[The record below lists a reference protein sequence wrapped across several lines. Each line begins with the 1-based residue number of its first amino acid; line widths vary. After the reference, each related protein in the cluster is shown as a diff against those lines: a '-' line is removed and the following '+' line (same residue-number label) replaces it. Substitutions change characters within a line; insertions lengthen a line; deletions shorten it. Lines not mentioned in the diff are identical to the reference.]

1 MNLLTKLAI
10 TIFSDIEFS
19 LYFMQIKVK
28 KHIYLWFNFDVELFE
43 SQGISITTRKILFV
57 TNDLKEEM

>member
-43 SQGISITTRKILFV
+43 SQGITTRKILFV